1 MVNSMRGYVRA
12 EDLFAAARD
21 ASRERMSALRQ
32 IEILESKRG
41 ISSPGMGRG
50 YSSLD
55 ANRVSGTLDLLE
67 YRRIMDSRIESDE
80 RLLSYATEVLYG
92 ADGRGGVAAL
102 LSSRHADAVFWR
114 YLSAEPWKTCS
125 ACLGEPEP
133 TLKRMCREVFEL
145 CDSLGFD
152 RVIAGKG
159 AACE

>member
-50 YSSLD
+50 YSSFD

-92 ADGRGGVAAL
+92 DDGRGGVASL

-125 ACLGEPEP
+125 ACLAEPEP

-145 CDSLGFD
+145 CDSLGLD